1 MSAARTLAE
10 GNWLKSVFAEAL
22 YPDYTLERDRVFRDR
37 MDLVLVVDN
46 NLFMIIRRELGL
58 WSKTKGL
65 QLTCCW
71 SDATF
76 MPQTQRFDG

>member
-37 MDLVLVVDN
+37 MELVLVVENKPLYD
-46 NLFMIIRRELGL
+46 R
-58 WSKTKGL
+58 TKGTR
-65 QLTCCW
+65 QKGCN
-71 SDATF
+71 
-76 MPQTQRFDG
+76 